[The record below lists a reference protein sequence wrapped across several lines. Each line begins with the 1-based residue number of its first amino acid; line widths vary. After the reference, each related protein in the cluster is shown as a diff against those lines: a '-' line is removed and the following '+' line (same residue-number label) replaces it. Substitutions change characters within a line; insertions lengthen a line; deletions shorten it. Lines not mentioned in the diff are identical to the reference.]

1 MTWWKRSR
9 SWIGLAVALMCTCLA
24 GFLSLVS
31 APRYFAICASSTA
44 LAVAAAGVSVSVA
57 LVETR
62 IVLRLCAVAIAGIA
76 LLMVP
81 DAFRRA
87 VGSWDDEREIR
98 FACRMA
104 TDCGS
109 IEFVPG
115 PSDGYVSAC
124 GRLFRVY
131 RLGIAVDLRR
141 GGKIVGGGFVGPDGY
156 MTDDHAT
163 CAYELWNRAVD
174 AQRRR

>member
-1 MTWWKRSR
+1 MTWWKKSR
-9 SWIGLAVALMCTCLA
+9 SWIGLAVASICTWLA

-44 LAVAAAGVSVSVA
+44 LAVVAAGVCVSVA
-57 LVETR
+57 LVEHR
-62 IVLRLCAVAIAGIA
+62 IVLRLCAAVIAGVA

-115 PSDGYVSAC
+115 PGDGYVSAC
-124 GRLFRVY
+124 GRLFKIY
-131 RLGIAVDLRR
+131 RTEMLVDLRR
-141 GGKIVGGGFVGPDGY
+141 GGKIVGGGFIGPDGY
-156 MTDDHAT
+156 MKGDTAT
-163 CAYELWNRAVD
+163 CAPELWKRAVD
-174 AQRRR
+174 AQRPR